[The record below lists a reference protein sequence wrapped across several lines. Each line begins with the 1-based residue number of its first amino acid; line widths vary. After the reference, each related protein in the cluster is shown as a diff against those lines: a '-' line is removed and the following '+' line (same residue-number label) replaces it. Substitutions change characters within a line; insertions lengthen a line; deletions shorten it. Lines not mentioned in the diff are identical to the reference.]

1 MQYLVMEN
9 RIINLAYR
17 DVEINQP
24 LPRST
29 DKRHRVTAS
38 DPERKISHAL
48 FQGTLDECQ
57 RFLEALGRALNFTLP
72 AVPIETVLESMHP
85 GADDEDDQ
93 SLTHNRRWVIP
104 SRMRPSAPPSHEKK
118 QANLRTEVI

>member
-1 MQYLVMEN
+1 MQYLVMKN

-29 DKRHRVTAS
+29 DKRHRVNAS
-38 DPERKISHAL
+38 EPERKILHTL
-48 FQGTLDECQ
+48 FQGSLEDCQ
-57 RFLEALGRALNFTLP
+57 RFVEALGRALNFTLP

-85 GADDEDDQ
+85 SDDE
-93 SLTHNRRWVIP
+93 N
-104 SRMRPSAPPSHEKK
+104 SHE
-118 QANLRTEVI
+118 RTTP

>member
-9 RIINLAYR
+9 RILNLAYR

-38 DPERKISHAL
+38 DSERKISHML
-48 FQGTLDECQ
+48 FQGSLEECQ
-57 RFLEALGRALNFTLP
+57 LFIESLGRVLNYTML
-72 AVPIETVLESMHP
+72 AVSIEVVIESMHP
-85 GADDEDDQ
+85 STDESDN
-93 SLTHNRRWVIP
+93 S
-104 SRMRPSAPPSHEKK
+104 
-118 QANLRTEVI
+118 

>member
-1 MQYLVMEN
+1 MQYLVFKN
-9 RIINLAYR
+9 RILNLAYR

-57 RFLEALGRALNFTLP
+57 RFIEALGRALNFTLL
-72 AVPIETVLESMHP
+72 AVPIQVVIESMHP
-85 GADDEDDQ
+85 SDDE
-93 SLTHNRRWVIP
+93 N
-104 SRMRPSAPPSHEKK
+104 AHE
-118 QANLRTEVI
+118 RTTP

>member
-1 MQYLVMEN
+1 MSRLTS
-9 RIINLAYR
+9 RCR
-17 DVEINQP
+17 DQ
-24 LPRST
+24 T

-57 RFLEALGRALNFTLP
+57 RFIEALGRALNFTLP

-85 GADDEDDQ
+85 STGENA
-93 SLTHNRRWVIP
+93 
-104 SRMRPSAPPSHEKK
+104 HE
-118 QANLRTEVI
+118 RTTP

>member
-1 MQYLVMEN
+1 MQYLVLKN

-57 RFLEALGRALNFTLP
+57 RFIEALGRALNFHAASRTDLKLFSNLCTP
-72 AVPIETVLESMHP
+72 ATMRTPTKGPPH
-85 GADDEDDQ
+85 DQ
-93 SLTHNRRWVIP
+93 
-104 SRMRPSAPPSHEKK
+104 
-118 QANLRTEVI
+118 QRTS

>member
-1 MQYLVMEN
+1 MQYLVFKN

-17 DVEINQP
+17 DVEINKP

-48 FQGTLDECQ
+48 FQGSLEDCQ
-57 RFLEALGRALNFTLP
+57 RFVEALGKVLNTTE
-72 AVPIETVLESMHP
+72 VPSIPLETVLQAMSPTASEN
-85 GADDEDDQ
+85 A
-93 SLTHNRRWVIP
+93 
-104 SRMRPSAPPSHEKK
+104 HE
-118 QANLRTEVI
+118 RTTP

>member
-17 DVEINQP
+17 DFDINKP

-38 DPERKISHAL
+38 DPERKISHTL
-48 FQGTLDECQ
+48 FQGSLEDCQ
-57 RFLEALGRALNFTLP
+57 RFVEALGRMLNTTLP

-85 GADDEDDQ
+85 GADDENDK
-93 SLTHNRRWVIP
+93 S
-104 SRMRPSAPPSHEKK
+104 
-118 QANLRTEVI
+118 

>member
-29 DKRHRVTAS
+29 DKRHRVNAS
-38 DPERKISHAL
+38 DSERKMLHTL
-48 FQGTLDECQ
+48 FEGSLEDCQ
-57 RFLEALGRALNFTLP
+57 RFVEALGRVLNFTLI
-72 AVPIETVLESMHP
+72 AVPIGTVLESMHP
-85 GADDEDDQ
+85 SIDENDN
-93 SLTHNRRWVIP
+93 S
-104 SRMRPSAPPSHEKK
+104 
-118 QANLRTEVI
+118 

>member
-57 RFLEALGRALNFTLP
+57 RFIEALGRALNFTLP

-85 GADDEDDQ
+85 GADDENDK
-93 SLTHNRRWVIP
+93 S
-104 SRMRPSAPPSHEKK
+104 
-118 QANLRTEVI
+118 

>member
-1 MQYLVMEN
+1 MQYLVMKN

-29 DKRHRVTAS
+29 DKRFRVTAS

-48 FQGTLDECQ
+48 FQGTLEECQ
-57 RFLEALGRALNFTLP
+57 LFIESLGRVLNYTLL
-72 AVPIETVLESMHP
+72 AVPIHVVIESMHP
-85 GADDEDDQ
+85 SADENDE
-93 SLTHNRRWVIP
+93 S
-104 SRMRPSAPPSHEKK
+104 
-118 QANLRTEVI
+118 

>member
-1 MQYLVMEN
+1 MQYLVMKN

-29 DKRHRVTAS
+29 DKRFRVTAS

-57 RFLEALGRALNFTLP
+57 RFIEALGRALNFTLP
-72 AVPIETVLESMHP
+72 AVPIGTVLESMHP
-85 GADDEDDQ
+85 SDDE
-93 SLTHNRRWVIP
+93 N
-104 SRMRPSAPPSHEKK
+104 SHE
-118 QANLRTEVI
+118 RTAP

>member
-38 DPERKISHAL
+38 DPERKISHTL

-57 RFLEALGRALNFTLP
+57 RFIEALGRMLNTTLP
-72 AVPIETVLESMHP
+72 ALPIHVVIESMHP
-85 GADDEDDQ
+85 GADEE
-93 SLTHNRRWVIP
+93 N
-104 SRMRPSAPPSHEKK
+104 EKS
-118 QANLRTEVI
+118 

>member
-1 MQYLVMEN
+1 MQYLVMKN

-38 DPERKISHAL
+38 DSERKISHML
-48 FQGTLDECQ
+48 FQGSLEDCQ
-57 RFLEALGRALNFTLP
+57 RFVEALGRALNFTLP

-85 GADDEDDQ
+85 SDDE
-93 SLTHNRRWVIP
+93 N
-104 SRMRPSAPPSHEKK
+104 SHE
-118 QANLRTEVI
+118 RTTP